1 MLNFCTDLR
10 LRAVPGTRRFTQG
23 PVPMGFGLD
32 EALGLRGV
40 LLNDLA
46 LPAVRRIA
54 PYPRLVAMQE
64 IRSHLAVMHIRRS
77 SGH

>member
-1 MLNFCTDLR
+1 
-10 LRAVPGTRRFTQG
+10 
-23 PVPMGFGLD
+23 MGFGLD

-64 IRSHLAVMHIRRS
+64 IRSHLAVMHIRRG